1 MSSSMIRN
9 PYPLTDLWEGR
20 EIGDPFLMRHDGR
33 FYLYCSSGGL
43 GIKCWVSE
51 DMIRFDYYGF
61 VCTDERT
68 SGAYAP
74 EVTYNAGK
82 FWMVTSP
89 RGSACGV
96 CGQLEGCL

>member
-51 DMIRFDYYGF
+51 DMIRFDYQGF
-61 VCTDERT
+61 VCEEPCTI
-68 SGAYAP
+68 GAYAP
-74 EVTYNAGK
+74 TQK
-82 FWMVTSP
+82 ITSITLCL
-89 RGSACGV
+89 GNNNSCCFVKTDCISALC
-96 CGQLEGCL
+96 